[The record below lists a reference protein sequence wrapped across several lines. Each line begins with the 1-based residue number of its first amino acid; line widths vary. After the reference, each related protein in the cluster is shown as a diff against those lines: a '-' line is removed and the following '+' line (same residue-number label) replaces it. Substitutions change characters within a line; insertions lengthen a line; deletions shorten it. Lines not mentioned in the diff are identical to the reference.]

1 MRILM
6 PGLLLLALPAALAA
20 QVDGVVVDGNGQP
33 VEGATVELW
42 RPLERAA
49 VRLTGADGAFRF
61 REDESAGA
69 SALYVTRLGF
79 APLRATAAPG
89 ATGVRLVLTEARLPL
104 PELVVETAT
113 HVCPNEESGDA
124 VALWRAASAGY
135 VPVEEG
141 VFVGTRLTSAMSR
154 VEIGDVGVRP
164 ARASGRGERGSAG
177 SVHAEWRER
186 IRKEG
191 YAWPLR
197 ASSLD
202 GRFEAWEYP
211 RLESDLAG
219 HFADTLF
226 LELHTLSV
234 VRADE
239 DGWVL
244 GFCPRPG
251 RGDRPVIEGTI
262 TLAPDTTFASAEWR
276 FWTGDRF
283 PENAGGKVMFTPRG
297 GSPASSYL
305 LPIEGW
311 YWRATSFPDRF
322 VQHWQKYEAWQV
334 GRR

>member
-1 MRILM
+1 
-6 PGLLLLALPAALAA
+6 GA

-61 REDESAGA
+61 RDEESAGA
-69 SALYVTRLGF
+69 VVLYVTRLGF
-79 APLRATAAPG
+79 APLRATVAPAA
-89 ATGVRLVLTEARLPL
+89 AGVRLVLTEARLPL

-113 HVCPNEESGDA
+113 GD
-124 VALWRAASAGY
+124 
-135 VPVEEG
+135 
-141 VFVGTRLTSAMSR
+141 
-154 VEIGDVGVRP
+154 
-164 ARASGRGERGSAG
+164 
-177 SVHAEWRER
+177 
-186 IRKEG
+186 EG
-191 YAWPLR
+191 YAWPIG

-211 RLESDLAG
+211 PLEADLAG
-219 HFADTLF
+219 HFADALF

-251 RGDRPVIEGTI
+251 RGERPVIEGTI
-262 TLAPDTTFASAEWR
+262 TLAGDTTFASAEWR
-276 FWTGDRF
+276 FRTVKRF
-283 PENAGGKVMFTPRG
+283 PENAGGKVMFAPRG
-297 GSPASSYL
+297 SSPASSYL

-311 YWRATSFPDRF
+311 Y
-322 VQHWQKYEAWQV
+322 
-334 GRR
+334 